1 MENKK
6 LFKIGEVS
14 KMFNV
19 SMGTLRHY
27 EREGLL
33 APEYIDENTGYRY
46 YSSKQLEVMNT
57 IRYMRALDM
66 PLTEISEFLS
76 NRDTDVMEEKLL
88 KQKEIIDRNYMNLIS
103 FPRKL
108 TIGLSS

>member
-1 MENKK
+1 MIVENKK

-46 YSSKQLEVMNT
+46 CVSKKTN
-57 IRYMRALDM
+57 
-66 PLTEISEFLS
+66 
-76 NRDTDVMEEKLL
+76 LL
-88 KQKEIIDRNYMNLIS
+88 LMVSQGK
-103 FPRKL
+103 
-108 TIGLSS
+108 